1 MKTIKTLAVVICAA
15 FALCFTQCT
24 KSPEDLIIGSWSI
37 EDAELI
43 QTYGNESE
51 TQHFGPEENETAVI
65 TFNKDNTLTQVETK
79 TENGITHTST
89 TYGTYTLEDNKLS
102 LIWNEDE
109 DEEYET
115 QVYNVETLNKQD
127 MVLSMSQSGMD
138 EGILYTVTAKIYL
151 KRQ

>member
-1 MKTIKTLAVVICAA
+1 MKKCLKTMAVVICAA

-51 TQHFGPEENETAVI
+51 TEHFGPEENETAVI
-65 TFNKDNTLTQVETK
+65 TFNKDNTMTQVET
-79 TENGITHTST
+79 EIEDGITHTST
-89 TYGTYTLEDNKLS
+89 STGTYTLEDNKLS
-102 LIWNEDE
+102 LKWGD
-109 DEEYET
+109 DFET
-115 QVYNVETLNKQD
+115 QVYDVETLTKKD
-127 MVLSMSQSGMD
+127 LTLSYSESGMI
-138 EGILYTVTAKIYL
+138 EGVLYTITAKIYL

>member
-24 KSPEDLIIGSWSI
+24 KSPEDLIIGSWNI

-51 TQHFGPEENETAVI
+51 TMHFGPEENETAVI
-65 TFNKDNTLTQVETK
+65 TFNKDNTMTQVETE
-79 TENGITHTST
+79 TENGVTHTST
-89 TYGTYTLEDNKLS
+89 SYGTYTLEDNKLF
-102 LIWNEDE
+102 LNWEGED
-109 DEEYET
+109 YET
-115 QVYNVETLNKQD
+115 QIYDIETLNEQD
-127 MVLSMSQSGMD
+127 LILSMTQSGMD
-138 EGILYTVTAKIYL
+138 EGIPYTVTAKVYL

>member
-1 MKTIKTLAVVICAA
+1 MKKSLKALAILICAA

-51 TQHFGPEENETAVI
+51 TEHFGPEENETAVI
-65 TFNKDNTLTQVETK
+65 TFNKDNTMTQVET
-79 TENGITHTST
+79 EIEDGVTHTST
-89 TYGTYTLEDNKLS
+89 STGTYTLEDNKLS
-102 LIWNEDE
+102 LKWGD
-109 DEEYET
+109 DFET
-115 QVYNVETLNKQD
+115 QVYDVETLTKKD
-127 MVLSMSQSGMD
+127 LTLSYSESGMI
-138 EGILYTVTAKIYL
+138 EGVLYTITAKIYL